1 MKEREFRS
9 SSQSVTNFP
18 TCFAESVET
27 PEKSADMSK
36 KSAERFENRRKVE
49 TAGERAAVP
58 LKNS

>member
-27 PEKSADMSK
+27 PEKSA
-36 KSAERFENRRKVE
+36 ERFENRRKVE